1 MTMPSPSKFESAPI
15 VAFGGSVGFT
25 AVMATIGM
33 GLGRQWVQIDSL
45 VYVDTWLNTFLF
57 LLPCIAV
64 TLTPAAIA
72 VVIALRRA
80 PSASAERRNWRIA
93 ATGLAVS
100 VLITLVYHLPTNI
113 RIWTGDFTSDEATTV
128 LNQWLALHAVRTLA
142 GLVAVVAS
150 YRAIAAA
157 GSVTSRSTPR

>member
-1 MTMPSPSKFESAPI
+1 MRSGSAPI

-45 VYVDTWLNTFLF
+45 VWVDTWLATFLF

-72 VVIALRRA
+72 VVFALRDA
-80 PSASAERRNWRIA
+80 PAGSRERRNWQIA
-93 ATGLAVS
+93 AAGLAVS

-113 RIWTGDFTSDEATTV
+113 RIWTGDFTADEATTE
-128 LNQWLALHAVRTLA
+128 LNRWLLLHAVRTLA
-142 GLVAVVAS
+142 GLAAVVAS
-150 YRAIAAA
+150 YLAITAAHGQRSAPESATTA
-157 GSVTSRSTPR
+157 G

>member
-1 MTMPSPSKFESAPI
+1 MTSRAPLI
-15 VAFGGSVGFT
+15 AFGGSVGFT

-45 VYVDTWLNTFLF
+45 VWADTWLATFLF

-72 VVIALRRA
+72 VVIALRNA
-80 PSASAERRNWRIA
+80 PLASRERRNWQITA
-93 ATGLAVS
+93 AGLAVS
-100 VLITLVYHLPTNI
+100 VLITLVYHVPTNI
-113 RIWTGDFTSDEATTV
+113 RIWTGDFTARDATTQ
-128 LNQWLALHAVRTLA
+128 LHRWLLLHAVRTLA

-150 YRAIAAA
+150 FQAI
-157 GSVTSRSTPR
+157 STSRADVERTV

>member
-1 MTMPSPSKFESAPI
+1 MRSGSASL

-45 VYVDTWLNTFLF
+45 VWADTWLATFLF

-72 VVIALRRA
+72 VVVALRNA
-80 PSASAERRNWRIA
+80 PAGSRERRNWQVA
-93 ATGLAVS
+93 AAGLAVS
-100 VLITLVYHLPTNI
+100 VLITLVYHLPVNI
-113 RIWTGDFTSDEATTV
+113 RIWTGDFTADEATTE
-128 LNQWLALHAVRTLA
+128 LHRWLVLHAVRTFA
-142 GLVAVVAS
+142 GLAAVIAS
-150 YRAIAAA
+150 FRAISAARDERPGAAA
-157 GSVTSRSTPR
+157 AASAV

>member
-1 MTMPSPSKFESAPI
+1 MTSRAPLI
-15 VAFGGSVGFT
+15 AFGGSVGFT

-45 VYVDTWLNTFLF
+45 VWADTWLATFLF

-72 VVIALRRA
+72 VVIALRDA
-80 PSASAERRNWRIA
+80 PPASRERRNLQIA
-93 ATGLAVS
+93 AAGLAVS

-113 RIWTGDFTSDEATTV
+113 RIWTGDFTAADATTQ
-128 LNQWLALHAVRTLA
+128 LHRWLVLHAVRTLA

-150 YRAIAAA
+150 FQAISASRAD
-157 GSVTSRSTPR
+157 VERTR

>member
-1 MTMPSPSKFESAPI
+1 MTSRAPLI
-15 VAFGGSVGFT
+15 AFGGSVGFT

-45 VYVDTWLNTFLF
+45 VWADTWLATFLF

-72 VVIALRRA
+72 VVIALRDA
-80 PSASAERRNWRIA
+80 PPASRERRNLQIA
-93 ATGLAVS
+93 AAGLAVS

-113 RIWTGDFTSDEATTV
+113 RIWTGDFTAADATTQ
-128 LNQWLALHAVRTLA
+128 LHRWLVLHAVRTLA

-150 YRAIAAA
+150 FQAI
-157 GSVTSRSTPR
+157 STSRADVERNR

>member
-1 MTMPSPSKFESAPI
+1 MRSGSAPI
-15 VAFGGSVGFT
+15 IAFGGSVGFT

-45 VYVDTWLNTFLF
+45 VWADTWLATFLF

-72 VVIALRRA
+72 VVVALRNA
-80 PSASAERRNWRIA
+80 PAGSRERRNWQIA
-93 ATGLAVS
+93 AAGLAVS

-113 RIWTGDFTSDEATTV
+113 RIWTGDFTADEATTE
-128 LNQWLALHAVRTLA
+128 LHRWLLLHAVRTLA
-142 GLVAVVAS
+142 GLAAVIAS
-150 YRAIAAA
+150 YQAITAAHDQPSAPESTTTA
-157 GSVTSRSTPR
+157 G

>member
-1 MTMPSPSKFESAPI
+1 MNSRAPLI
-15 VAFGGSVGFT
+15 AFGGSVGFA

-45 VYVDTWLNTFLF
+45 VWADTWLNTFLF

-72 VVIALRRA
+72 VVVALRNA
-80 PSASAERRNWRIA
+80 PPASRERRNWQIA
-93 ATGLAVS
+93 AAGLAVS
-100 VLITLVYHLPTNI
+100 VLITLVYHLPANI
-113 RIWTGDFTSDEATTV
+113 RIWTGDFTADEATTQ
-128 LNQWLALHAVRTLA
+128 LHRWLLLHAVRTLA

-150 YRAIAAA
+150 FRAISAERDEWSPAT
-157 GSVTSRSTPR
+157 TSA

>member
-1 MTMPSPSKFESAPI
+1 M
-15 VAFGGSVGFT
+15 AFGGSVGFT

-45 VYVDTWLNTFLF
+45 VWADTWLATFLF

-72 VVIALRRA
+72 VVIALRNA
-80 PSASAERRNWRIA
+80 PPASRERRNWQITA
-93 ATGLAVS
+93 AGLAVS

-113 RIWTGDFTSDEATTV
+113 RIWTGDFTAQDATTQ
-128 LNQWLALHAVRTLA
+128 LHRWLLLHAVRTLA

-150 YRAIAAA
+150 FQAISASRAD
-157 GSVTSRSTPR
+157 VERTR

>member
-1 MTMPSPSKFESAPI
+1 MTSRTPL

-45 VYVDTWLNTFLF
+45 VWADTWLNTFLF

-72 VVIALRRA
+72 VVVALRNA
-80 PSASAERRNWRIA
+80 PVASRERRNWQIA
-93 ATGLAVS
+93 AAGLVVS

-113 RIWTGDFTSDEATTV
+113 RIWTDDVTADEATTQ
-128 LNQWLALHAVRTLA
+128 LHRWLLLHAVRTLA

-150 YRAIAAA
+150 FRAISAAHDEWSPA
-157 GSVTSRSTPR
+157 TTST

>member
-1 MTMPSPSKFESAPI
+1 MKFEPAPV

-45 VYVDTWLNTFLF
+45 VYVDTWLDTFLF

-64 TLTPAAIA
+64 TLTPAMIA
-72 VVIALRRA
+72 AVIALRRA
-80 PSASAERRNWRIA
+80 PKGSTERRSWVIA
-93 ATGLAVS
+93 TAGLVVS
-100 VLITLVYHLPTNI
+100 VLITLAYHLPANI
-113 RIWTGDFTSDEATTV
+113 RIWTGDFTSAEATTE
-128 LNQWLALHAVRTLA
+128 LHRWLALHAVRTLA

-150 YRAIAAA
+150 FRAIAAA
-157 GSVTSRSTPR
+157 GSVTPPSTPT

>member
-1 MTMPSPSKFESAPI
+1 MSLRAPLI
-15 VAFGGSVGFT
+15 AFGGSVGFT

-45 VYVDTWLNTFLF
+45 VWADTWLNTFLF

-72 VVIALRRA
+72 VVVALRNA
-80 PSASAERRNWRIA
+80 PPASRERRNWQIA
-93 ATGLAVS
+93 AAGLAVS
-100 VLITLVYHLPTNI
+100 VLITLVYHLPANI
-113 RIWTGDFTSDEATTV
+113 RIWTDDFTADEATTQ
-128 LNQWLALHAVRTLA
+128 LHRWLLLHAVRTLA

-150 YRAIAAA
+150 FRAISAAPDEWSPA
-157 GSVTSRSTPR
+157 TTSA